1 MAKGVLLGAVGFLV
15 LVFVTGCAG
24 APVMTSADDIL
35 RYKSEGADD
44 SALLVWVQDPGRAF
58 NLSEPDFQR
67 LKQAHVNEAVIGEL
81 RWRTEEYR
89 RAASA
94 ASEKPKPREHP
105 AGDGHKN
112 H

>member
-1 MAKGVLLGAVGFLV
+1 MAKGVLLGSVGSLL
-15 LVFVTGCAG
+15 LVFVAGCAG
-24 APVMTSADDIL
+24 PVMTSADDIL

-44 SALLVWVQDPGRAF
+44 SALLAWVQDPGRAF
-58 NLSEPDFQR
+58 DLIEPDFER
-67 LKQAHVNEAVIGEL
+67 LKKARVNEAVIGEL

-89 RAASA
+89 RAAVA
-94 ASEKPKPREHP
+94 ASEKPKPREHK